1 MKVSSYG
8 SSIKYNKVR
17 VGKYERQAKKLSIA
31 LFKWVDEL
39 TVRKFRY
46 LQKGVISEGI

>member
-8 SSIKYNKVR
+8 SSIKYHKVR
-17 VGKYERQAKKLSIA
+17 MDKHQRQAKKLSIA

-46 LQKGVISEGI
+46 L